1 MLPFRKELTGT
12 AGQTVP
18 ELWGESEGSMRGAGG
33 RAPFF
38 FIRIMG

>member
-18 ELWGESEGSMRGAGG
+18 ELWGESEGSIGG
-33 RAPFF
+33 RGGPPFF